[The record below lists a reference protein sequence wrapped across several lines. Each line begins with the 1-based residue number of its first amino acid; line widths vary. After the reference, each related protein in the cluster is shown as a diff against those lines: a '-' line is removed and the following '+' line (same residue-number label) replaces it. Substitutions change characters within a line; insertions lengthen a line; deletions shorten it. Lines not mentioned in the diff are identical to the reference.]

1 MLRAGTAGWVCDLAA
16 PSGRARLRWGAIPL
30 PPTPTPP
37 ALKFHDVQCR
47 YVCPPMPPYLPTRSG
62 DRGGFDVIER
72 GCGMRSAV
80 SERWTGPLRCWDCVA
95 VGVSP
100 GLGVGGRY
108 LSASAV
114 PATRRSR
121 STSNAQI
128 RSTSNADPQYQ
139 QRADQVSSNAEGLQ
153 AATRAVHVLHICIS
167 ASGVLLGPGGRRCGL
182 RPVPVAPVI
191 EGRRCYWAFC
201 STMHWGQSSTCTPPG
216 RVTSWWPR
224 FS

>member
-47 YVCPPMPPYLPTRSG
+47 YACPPMPPYLPTRSG

-114 PATRRSR
+114 PATRRSAVPA
-121 STSNAQI
+121 NAQI

-139 QRADQVSSNAEGLQ
+139 QRADQVSSNAE
-153 AATRAVHVLHICIS
+153 ATATRAVHVLHICIS
-167 ASGVLLGPGGRRCGL
+167 ASGVGQVDGGVGSGPYPSL
-182 RPVPVAPVI
+182 
-191 EGRRCYWAFC
+191 
-201 STMHWGQSSTCTPPG
+201 QS
-216 RVTSWWPR
+216 
-224 FS
+224 

>member
-114 PATRRSR
+114 PATRRSAVPATRR
-121 STSNAQI
+121 SGVQQRRGDSNARSSCVAYMHQCI
-128 RSTSNADPQYQ
+128 R
-139 QRADQVSSNAEGLQ
+139 
-153 AATRAVHVLHICIS
+153 C
-167 ASGVLLGPGGRRCGL
+167 GPGGRRCGL

>member
-114 PATRRSR
+114 PATRRSAVPATQTR
-121 STSNAQI
+121 STSN
-128 RSTSNADPQYQ
+128 
-139 QRADQVSSNAEGLQ
+139 ADQVSSNAAS
-153 AATRAVHVLHICIS
+153 AATQRGYRQQRAQFMCCIYASVHRVCYLGQVDGGVG
-167 ASGVLLGPGGRRCGL
+167 SGPYPSL
-182 RPVPVAPVI
+182 
-191 EGRRCYWAFC
+191 
-201 STMHWGQSSTCTPPG
+201 QS
-216 RVTSWWPR
+216 
-224 FS
+224 